1 MARALRS
8 IGWLLAA
15 LGLALGAAACGGG
28 EPGAGDGSAAEGDRR
43 VSFQFFGD
51 AEEAEVYRE
60 VAAAFKRRTGIT
72 VDLVA
77 IPDRDSH
84 LAKLTTS
91 FAARRPPDVFLLNY
105 RNFGSYEARGVL
117 DPVGPR
123 LERSEALKAGD
134 YFRSPL
140 EAFTKGGELKCLP
153 QNASSLVVYFNR
165 EIFEKAG
172 LEDPAPDWT
181 YDDFM
186 RTARELRDA
195 LRGSDPENTTQAV
208 GLDPGIIR
216 LAPFIWSA
224 GGELTDDD
232 SDPKGYTFDTP
243 QARKGIGRFLDVYRE
258 DLTPTE
264 AAIEAQGLDERFIAG
279 QLGMFFSS
287 RREVPAFRTIEG
299 FDWDVAPFPRAEVD
313 VSVLHSDAFCLARGE
328 GAAEAWRFA
337 EFAGGPEGQRLLARG
352 GRIVPSLRSVAESP
366 DFLDP
371 AAKPRSSR
379 VFLDAIPELRRLPNN
394 REWPRIEDAASLAF
408 KRAYYDE
415 LSVEAAIARI
425 RAETAGL
432 F

>member
-1 MARALRS
+1 MARTLRT
-8 IGWLLAA
+8 IGVLLAA
-15 LGLALGAAACGGG
+15 WVAALAAAGCGGDG
-28 EPGAGDGSAAEGDRR
+28 TGAGSARDGDRR
-43 VSFQFFGD
+43 VTFQFFGD

-60 VAAAFKRRTGIT
+60 VAAAFERRTGIG

-77 IPDRDSH
+77 VPDRDSH

-123 LERSEALKAGD
+123 LERSKALRAAD
-134 YFRSPL
+134 YFRAPL
-140 EAFTKGGELKCLP
+140 EAFMQGGELKCLP
-153 QNASSLVVYFNR
+153 QNASSLVVYYNR
-165 EIFEKAG
+165 ELFAKAG
-172 LEDPAPDWT
+172 LGDPAPDWT
-181 YDDFM
+181 YADFLRAA
-186 RTARELRDA
+186 RTLRDA
-195 LRGSDPENTTQAV
+195 LRRTDPETTQAV

-216 LAPFIWSA
+216 LAPFVWSA
-224 GGELTDDD
+224 GGALTGDD
-232 SDPKGYTFDTP
+232 SDPEGFTFDTP
-243 QARKGIGRFLDVYRE
+243 QARRGIARFLAIHRE
-258 DLTPTE
+258 GLTPTE
-264 AAIEAQGLDERFIAG
+264 AAVEAQGLDERFIAG

-299 FDWDVAPFPRAEVD
+299 FDWDVAAFPRAERN
-313 VSVLHSDAFCLARGE
+313 VSVLHSDAFCLAKGRGAE
-328 GAAEAWRFA
+328 EAWRFA

-352 GRIVPSLRSVAESP
+352 GRIVPSLRAVAQSR

-371 AAKPRSSR
+371 GARPRSSGIF
-379 VFLDAIPELRRLPNN
+379 VDAIPELRRLPNT